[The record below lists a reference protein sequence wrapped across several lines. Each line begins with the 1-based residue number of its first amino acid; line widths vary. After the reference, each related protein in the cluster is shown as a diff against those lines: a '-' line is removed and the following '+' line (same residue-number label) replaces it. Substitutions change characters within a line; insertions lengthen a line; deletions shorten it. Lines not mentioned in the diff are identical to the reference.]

1 MRLLSLVVV
10 FTAVS
15 AQADAQNS
23 RELWRR
29 NTNGRISL
37 QNVLPSGDLLVST
50 DARTMVLSPET
61 GEVKWQRDDVVSCE
75 VRQDR
80 GPTPT
85 CRVGGDQREYM
96 SSFGPYLRFETDLPD
111 GTPSNFLNQSCRADR
126 ACIESQVLRGA
137 AKKGIGMSFKPTH
150 DRGRLLL
157 VDAATGRDVFDSIAA
172 GLEEVDGTC
181 LLPRENRLIAWDER
195 ERRPVS
201 AVAFDL
207 AAAKILWTRELPAL
221 RDVQCLPLDGAG
233 LVLAYGREGD
243 KPRVFGID
251 AATGLS
257 RWESA
262 ALAEKEWKLPVALV
276 DSSSIAIVHVN
287 ASGPMQI
294 DIQKGTA
301 LWRVDPFAGGE
312 PVGDVNGRIPR
323 PQPIVR
329 SGELYYLTWKQRLVA
344 LTRAGTVAWT
354 RTFEEPP
361 VLVAETPL
369 GLLTRGYVGSERMR
383 LEIVRPENGQTRWS
397 AVVSGISGWLLTP
410 EALLHVANNKLQR
423 LSLATGETQVL
434 GDAAFSASDPPV
446 DVSLLGDAV
455 VVTSSEHV
463 AAFEQKGGTRYQL
476 DVPTPGMS
484 RAEQMLAVA
493 LAGVRTAASHAAA
506 RNIARVAATEAA
518 YVTGGSATV
527 YYFYSAYQPNLE
539 RRFAS
544 TASAEQFAYMF
555 TTMAGG
561 PGFRVV
567 RFDKLK
573 GTEAGWIPFTE
584 RRPRYSIDS
593 IAGRVFA
600 RTGDAEVAAYAF
612 NP

>member
-1 MRLLSLVVV
+1 
-10 FTAVS
+10 
-15 AQADAQNS
+15 
-23 RELWRR
+23 
-29 NTNGRISL
+29 
-37 QNVLPSGDLLVST
+37 
-50 DARTMVLSPET
+50 
-61 GEVKWQRDDVVSCE
+61 
-75 VRQDR
+75 
-80 GPTPT
+80 
-85 CRVGGDQREYM
+85 
-96 SSFGPYLRFETDLPD
+96 
-111 GTPSNFLNQSCRADR
+111 
-126 ACIESQVLRGA
+126 
-137 AKKGIGMSFKPTH
+137 MSFKPTH

-157 VDAATGRDVFDSIAA
+157 VDAATGRDVFSSTAA
-172 GLEEVDGTC
+172 GMEEVDGTC
-181 LLPRENRLIAWDER
+181 LLPQEDRLIAWDER

-201 AVAFDL
+201 AVAVDL
-207 AAAKILWTRELPAL
+207 AAATILWTRDLPAL

-243 KPRVFGID
+243 RSRVFGIE

-262 ALAEKEWKLPVALV
+262 MLAEKEWKLPVALV
-276 DSSSIAIVHVN
+276 DSNAIAVVHVN

-294 DIQKGTA
+294 DLLKGTV
-301 LWRVDPFAGGE
+301 LWRADPFAGGE

-323 PQPIVR
+323 PPPMLR
-329 SGELYYLTWKQRLVA
+329 SGDKYYLTWKEKLVA
-344 LTRAGTVAWT
+344 LSRTGTVAWT
-354 RTFEEPP
+354 RTFQESP
-361 VLVAETPL
+361 VLVADTSL
-369 GLLTRGYVGSERMR
+369 GLLTRRYLGGENVG

-410 EALLHVANNKLQR
+410 EALLHVANNKAQR

-455 VVTSSEHV
+455 VITSSEHL

-476 DVPTPGMS
+476 DVQAPGMS
-484 RAEQMLAVA
+484 RAEQMLVGA
-493 LAGVRTAASHAAA
+493 LAGVRTAASLAAA

-518 YVTGGSATV
+518 YLKGGSATV
-527 YYFYSAYQPNLE
+527 YYFYSVYQPNLE

-544 TASAEQFAYMF
+544 TASAEQYAYMF

-584 RRPRYSIDS
+584 RRPRYAIDS
-593 IAGRVFA
+593 VAGRVFV

-612 NP
+612 IP